1 MSICLCGKIN
11 IPTHNFWFVISM
23 AWPKYGK
30 PAPTILSKRHPK
42 NTLKYTAW
50 EIEAAQKNLALQV
63 QECYTKA
70 TRFWP
75 TTESMMGIST
85 VCTRFL
91 AELSGLHISMSHN
104 VQRKTNTTSLKKC
117 TEIFTVL

>member
-1 MSICLCGKIN
+1 MAQVLKISTN
-11 IPTHNFWFVISM
+11 HLEQT
-23 AWPKYGK
+23 
-30 PAPTILSKRHPK
+30 TPK
-42 NTLKYTAW
+42 NTLRYTAL
-50 EIEAAQKNLALQV
+50 EIEAAQKNLTLQV

-91 AELSGLHISMSHN
+91 AELSGLHISISHN
-104 VQRKTNTTSLKKC
+104 VQRKTNTTSLMKC